1 MSRDKEQIALL
12 DDIRKQLV
20 ILGYPAEDMSYDEL
34 ENVAEALVK
43 LIGMLGQMFD
53 ALGETAVIFAELAC
67 TLEERSY
74 YFTFGQDQKH
84 SGKYVAIRAE
94 DFHSARR
101 KMVKRFGTMWAG
113 QYESKQ
119 AAGVERYGLEELHD
133 E

>member
-12 DDIRKQLV
+12 NDIRKQLV

-53 ALGETAVIFAELAC
+53 ALSETAGIFAELAS
-67 TLEERSY
+67 TLEEKNY
-74 YFTFGQDQKH
+74 VFTFGANQKNA
-84 SGKYVAIRAE
+84 GKYVVIRAT
-94 DFHSARR
+94 DFHAARR
-101 KMVKRFGTMWAG
+101 KMIKRFGTQWAG
-113 QYESKQ
+113 QYESKED
-119 AAGVERYGLEELHD
+119 AGAEQFGLEELED